1 MNRDARWRE
10 LIDFILMMA
19 RRDDVWS
26 VSCQFSDQRLWE
38 GLLGEQI
45 KRSQQTGLPLQE
57 AYFLSGPDGGMHG
70 IAKNHAG
77 LEDRPEDQWY
87 DGTTLEETMGGE
99 IHIPCEGVCG
109 ADLFVYPDWRVIYP
123 EAWEVE
129 GAMLHSATARR
140 PCNHLLIEKK
150 LKEPR
155 CATRYGPIAG
165 TWWLYS
171 SKGPRVECN
180 PHRF

>member
-45 KRSQQTGLPLQE
+45 KRAQQTGLPLQE

-87 DGTTLEETMGGE
+87 DGTTLEENPPWKKIWAARFISRTRASAVR
-99 IHIPCEGVCG
+99 ICSSIPTG
-109 ADLFVYPDWRVIYP
+109 A
-123 EAWEVE
+123 
-129 GAMLHSATARR
+129 
-140 PCNHLLIEKK
+140 
-150 LKEPR
+150 
-155 CATRYGPIAG
+155 
-165 TWWLYS
+165 
-171 SKGPRVECN
+171 
-180 PHRF
+180 